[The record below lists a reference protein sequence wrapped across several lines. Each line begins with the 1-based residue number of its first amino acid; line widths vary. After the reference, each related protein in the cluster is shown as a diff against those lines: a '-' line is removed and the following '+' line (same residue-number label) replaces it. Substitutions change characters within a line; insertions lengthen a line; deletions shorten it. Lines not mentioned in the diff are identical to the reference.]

1 MTHFPLLCGAVAA
14 VLHPLPSQAGT
25 GADGWRLDCRGGL
38 EAPVCRA
45 LAETLALR
53 VGTVYLAGDAP
64 EGTERRGPNR
74 WFGRGQGVDDGDEV
88 AAVTGEDHGL
98 AVGVRDARRRTG
110 RVVGGWVGDRIGHGA
125 VSVAVGSDGPRGVT
139 GVAGV
144 SGRLPFSQPPGR
156 MSPLG
161 RVHP

>member
-1 MTHFPLLCGAVAA
+1 MTRFPLLCGAVAA

-64 EGTERRGPNR
+64 EGTPTLRFSSILATSGPKQGCCARG
-74 WFGRGQGVDDGDEV
+74 
-88 AAVTGEDHGL
+88 
-98 AVGVRDARRRTG
+98 
-110 RVVGGWVGDRIGHGA
+110 
-125 VSVAVGSDGPRGVT
+125 S
-139 GVAGV
+139 
-144 SGRLPFSQPPGR
+144 SGRDGSRPDRNRPAPPA
-156 MSPLG
+156 
-161 RVHP
+161 

>member
-64 EGTERRGPNR
+64 EGTPTLRFVIEAQGPEAISGHLAWQR
-74 WFGRGQGVDDGDEV
+74 PDG
-88 AAVTGEDHGL
+88 
-98 AVGVRDARRRTG
+98 RTG
-110 RVVGGWVGDRIGHGA
+110 RDPA
-125 VSVAVGSDGPRGVT
+125 LTLSVSDAELTEPLLRRF
-139 GVAGV
+139 AAELL
-144 SGRLPFSQPPGR
+144 RLSRATF
-156 MSPLG
+156 
-161 RVHP
+161 